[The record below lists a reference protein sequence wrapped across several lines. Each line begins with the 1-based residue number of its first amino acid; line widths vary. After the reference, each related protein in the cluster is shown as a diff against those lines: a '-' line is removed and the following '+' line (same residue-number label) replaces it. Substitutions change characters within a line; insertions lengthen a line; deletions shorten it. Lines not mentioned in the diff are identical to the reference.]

1 MKRKNL
7 HTGYTARSSRRT
19 AKRTYR
25 TPLPVRH
32 VMFLA
37 LLFVFSGLLTYGSI
51 RLFSYIKEAQQ
62 ARQVEDAIRQVYYAV
77 TDAPAQT
84 AALPAA
90 AETAAPAP
98 SADLPAPTSNPD
110 LLPSQGYPGNPYAI
124 VTSRFR
130 EMQKLNDDII
140 GWLSADDL
148 IDQAVVQRDNA
159 YYLDRDYLGNQNSNG
174 AIFLDEH
181 CDLSTRPYTYLL
193 YGHNMKTGAMF
204 GSLRNYENVS
214 YLASYPF
221 ITFDT
226 AYETGRYVVFAAGTV
241 STDKNSWRYLDL
253 TRLCSPLVSLRS
265 QAIRRLKE
273 LSVFDCPLDV
283 RPDDQLLLLIT
294 CVDDDSDRR
303 AVAARRIRNNES
315 DASLLDVI
323 SHTHVK

>member
-1 MKRKNL
+1 MKSKDPGR
-7 HTGYTARSSRRT
+7 GYSAHSSRRR

-25 TPLPVRH
+25 TPLPGRH
-32 VMFLA
+32 VVFLV
-37 LLFVFSGLLTYGSI
+37 LLFIFSGLLAYGSI
-51 RLFSYIKEAQQ
+51 RLFTYIREAQQ
-62 ARQVEDAIRQVYYAV
+62 ARQVADAIRQAYYAV

-84 AALPAA
+84 AALPAST
-90 AETAAPAP
+90 ETAAPAP
-98 SADLPAPTSNPD
+98 AADIPAPTTNPD
-110 LLPSQGYPGNPYAI
+110 LLPARGYPGNPYTI

-130 EMQKLNDDII
+130 EIQKLNDDII

-193 YGHNMKTGAMF
+193 YGHNMKTGTMF
-204 GSLRNYENVS
+204 GSLRNYENVT
-214 YLASYPF
+214 YLTSYPF

-226 AYETGRYVVFAAGTV
+226 AYETGRYAVFAAGTV
-241 STDKNSWRYLDL
+241 STDKSSWQYLDL
-253 TRLCSPLVSLRS
+253 TRLCSPLASLRS

-294 CVDDDSDRR
+294 CVEDDSDRR
-303 AVAARRIRNNES
+303 VVAARRIRNNES